1 MPHQICNLL
10 SSIFLLLSH
19 TIWRT
24 ILLSIDKYRQG
35 IILIVSFSDL
45 RFIFYV
51 LPGFVLLHA
60 LIIPRARNALLF
72 FGSLAVYAWGAG
84 TKAAAALLILTLFDF
99 FTAHLLAPE
108 RPGAR
113 GWLTLALAV
122 NLGALS
128 LCKVLSSPPD
138 TFQWLTFPRI
148 VLPLGIS
155 FYVFQL
161 SAYLIDVYRGSI
173 ERERNFWDF
182 GSFVAAFPQLAM
194 GPILRYGDL
203 RGAVKKRTLGRE
215 DIEQGFQL
223 FCIGLAFKVLLAD
236 QLASLWGALERIG
249 FAYIS
254 TPLAWLGAVGYSLQ
268 LYFDF
273 QGYSLM
279 AIGLGRMLALP
290 IARNF
295 DEPYLSRSVCEF
307 YRRWHITLGT
317 WFRDYLYIPLGG
329 SRRGTARTLL
339 SLAVV
344 WLLTGFWHGLTPN
357 YLIWAGALFALIVLE
372 KFALRRVFGKLRV
385 LPHLYLLFVIVQT
398 WVVFRIEQLDDLA
411 AYFSRLYPFFGAS
424 DAINSADFLK
434 YFSSYWWLFAVGI
447 FLCLPQPRR
456 WYERY
461 RNNPL
466 VWLPLFAMFWISV
479 YFLAT
484 GSGSSFLYFRF

>member
-1 MPHQICNLL
+1 M
-10 SSIFLLLSH
+10 
-19 TIWRT
+19 
-24 ILLSIDKYRQG
+24 
-35 IILIVSFSDL
+35 SFSDL
-45 RFIFYV
+45 RFIFYI
-51 LPGFVLLHA
+51 LPCFVLMHT
-60 LIIPRARNALLF
+60 LIASEARNALLF
-72 FGSLAVYAWGAG
+72 FGSLAIYAWGAG
-84 TKAAAALLILTLFDF
+84 PGAAAVLLVLTLFDF
-99 FTAHLLAPE
+99 LIAHLLAPE
-108 RPGAR
+108 RPHAR
-113 GWLTLALAV
+113 IWLTLTLIM
-122 NLGALS
+122 NLGALC
-128 LCKVLSSPPD
+128 LCKILSSPPD
-138 TFQWLTFPRI
+138 TFSFLTLPRL

-161 SAYLIDVYRGSI
+161 SAYLMDVSRGTI
-173 ERERNFWDF
+173 ERERKFWDF
-182 GSFVAAFPQLAM
+182 GAFIVAFPQLTM

-203 RGAVKKRTLGRE
+203 RRALKSRNPGRE

-236 QLASLWGALERIG
+236 QLASLWSVLERIG
-249 FAYIS
+249 FSYIS

-329 SRRGTARTLL
+329 SRRGAMRTFL

-357 YLIWAGALFALIVLE
+357 YLIWAGVLFAFIVLE
-372 KFALRRVFGKLRV
+372 KAVLRRAFGRLRV

-398 WVVFRIEQLDDLA
+398 WVIFHIEQLGDLA
-411 AYFSRLYPFFGAS
+411 AYFSRLYPFFGTS
-424 DAINSADFLK
+424 DAINYDDFQK
-434 YFSSYWWLFAVGI
+434 YLSSYWWLFVAGI
-447 FLCLPQPRR
+447 LLCLPQPRR

-466 VWLPLFAMFWISV
+466 VWLPLFAVFWVSV

-484 GSGSSFLYFRF
+484 GNGNSFLYFRF